1 MTRVDEIIQQ
11 LQNLQVQQK
20 ELTARLAKEREKEKK
35 ANTAEPSFRVGQKV
49 IVTTASLTLGK
60 PIPAAGSR
68 GTVTTITAKRIQ
80 IRLADGRLTRR
91 APTNVQDDDG
101 DRS

>member
-1 MTRVDEIIQQ
+1 MTRVDELIQQ

-60 PIPAAGSR
+60 PIPAGSR

>member
-1 MTRVDEIIQQ
+1 MTRVDELIQQ

-35 ANTAEPSFRVGQKV
+35 ANAAEPSFHVGQKV
-49 IVTTASLTLGK
+49 VVTTASLTLGK
-60 PIPAAGSR
+60 PIPAGSR

>member
-1 MTRVDEIIQQ
+1 MTRVDELIQQ

-20 ELTARLAKEREKEKK
+20 ELTARLATKEREKEKK
-35 ANTAEPSFRVGQKV
+35 ANTAEPSFHVGQKV
-49 IVTTASLTLGK
+49 VVTTASLTLGK
-60 PIPAAGSR
+60 PIPAGSR

-101 DRS
+101 DRT